1 MQAIRLIRLTLA
13 SKYIM
18 LVDMSIWGSRKKQQ
32 VINERD
38 DRYILCIDGGG
49 MRGVVPAVLLK
60 KLSDLLKDA
69 GDDRPFYAH
78 FDLIAGT
85 STGGL
90 LALALAAP
98 AARTG
103 LELEALPPAPVYAP
117 QEPQSAWR
125 RFLSGPQQP
134 TVTGIIPE
142 GIAPGQLLN
151 LYLESGKDIFPKSP
165 SRPLSILGPI
175 FTDKYDVRP
184 LSRLLK
190 RVFDDIPLSEATVP
204 VMVVTYDTKYAKPV
218 VMSSRDSHGF
228 LMREAARATSAAPTF
243 FSPAI
248 LTDRQEGKRLSL
260 IDGGVIANNPI
271 LFAYLE
277 AKKLY
282 PDAKRFHVLSLSTAS
297 KTYTFDAEKTGGG
310 VIGWLDPA
318 KGAPI
323 QKIYA
328 QSQMQTSELLAS
340 GIPDLDYIRVHG
352 EIGTEKVK
360 MDDTSEHAMKLL
372 QQGAEQIY
380 QDNREKLQGF
390 AVQLSKRT
398 NFDQIAFPA
407 AADAEADTGA
417 QVEEIEA
424 AATDPEEA
432 PASEDIDIDDVVN
445 DSAIN
450 IPTSE
455 VLPVMPNHH
464 RTRKQRHLE
473 AEKV

>member
-1 MQAIRLIRLTLA
+1 
-13 SKYIM
+13 M
-18 LVDMSIWGSRKKQQ
+18 LVDMSIWGARKKKE

-38 DRYILCIDGGG
+38 DRYVLCIDGGG

-60 KLSDLLKDA
+60 KLSELLQEA

-78 FDLIAGT
+78 FDLLAGT

-98 AARTG
+98 ASRTG
-103 LELEALPPAPVYAP
+103 LRLDALPPAPIYEH
-117 QEPQSAWR
+117 QEQQAAWR
-125 RFLSGPQQP
+125 RVLFGPQAP
-134 TVTGIIPE
+134 VATGTIPE
-142 GIAPGQLLN
+142 GIDPAQLLDI
-151 LYLESGKDIFPKSP
+151 YLESGREIFPKSP

-175 FTDKYDVRP
+175 FTDKYDERP

-190 RVFDDIPLSEATVP
+190 RVFDDIPLSDATVP
-204 VMVVTYDTKYAKPV
+204 VMVVAYDTKYATPV
-218 VMSSRDSHGF
+218 VLSSRDGHGF

-260 IDGGVIANNPI
+260 IDGGVIANNPV

-282 PDAKRFHVLSLSTAS
+282 PDAKRFHVLSISTAS
-297 KTYTFDAEKTGGG
+297 NTFTFDAEKTGGG

-328 QSQMQTSELLAS
+328 QSQMQTSDMLAK

-352 EIGTEKVK
+352 EIGQEKVK
-360 MDDTSEHAMKLL
+360 MDDTSEHAMQKL
-372 QQGAEQIY
+372 QQAAEAIY
-380 QDNREKLQGF
+380 QDNRQKLQGF

-398 NFDQIAFPA
+398 NFDQIQFPPSEEESEPTSDRDSEPSQVSADKKTPGA
-407 AADAEADTGA
+407 AYDES
-417 QVEEIEA
+417 Q
-424 AATDPEEA
+424 
-432 PASEDIDIDDVVN
+432 
-445 DSAIN
+445 DSISTSKNNNN
-450 IPTSE
+450 IPNSE
-455 VLPVMPNHH
+455 YNTAEYQIASVE
-464 RTRKQRHLE
+464 RTRLRHSR
-473 AEKV
+473 KKK

>member
-1 MQAIRLIRLTLA
+1 
-13 SKYIM
+13 M
-18 LVDMSIWGSRKKQQ
+18 LVDMSIWESRKKKL

-49 MRGVVPAVLLK
+49 MRGVVPAVLLR
-60 KLSDLLKDA
+60 KLSEHLKEA

-98 AARTG
+98 SARTG
-103 LELEALPPAPVYAP
+103 LRLDVLPPAPIYSEPPLQPRWKRILFGAEDTPVVSGMIP
-117 QEPQSAWR
+117 Q
-125 RFLSGPQQP
+125 
-134 TVTGIIPE
+134 GIDPS
-142 GIAPGQLLN
+142 QLLE
-151 LYLESGKDIFPKSP
+151 LYLENGREIFPKSP

-175 FTDKYDVRP
+175 FTDKYDERP

-190 RVFDDIPLSEATVP
+190 RVFDDIPLCDATVP
-204 VMVVTYDTKYAKPV
+204 VMVVTYDTKYARPV
-218 VMSSRDSHGF
+218 VLSSSDSHGF

-243 FSPAI
+243 FSPA
-248 LTDRQEGKRLSL
+248 LVTDRQEGKRLNL
-260 IDGGVIANNPI
+260 IDGGVVANNPV

-282 PDAKRFHVLSLSTAS
+282 PDAKRFHILSLSTAS
-297 KTYTFDAEKTGGG
+297 KTFTFDAGKAGGG

-328 QSQMQTSELLAS
+328 QSQMQTSDLLAQ

-352 EIGTEKVK
+352 EIGPEKIK
-360 MDDTSEHAMKLL
+360 MDDTSEHAMQKL
-372 QQGAEQIY
+372 QEGAETIY
-380 QDNREKLQGF
+380 QENRHILQGF

-398 NFDQIAFPA
+398 NFDQIHFPA
-407 AADAEADTGA
+407 ADEEADT
-417 QVEEIEA
+417 
-424 AATDPEEA
+424 
-432 PASEDIDIDDVVN
+432 SEQSQ
-445 DSAIN
+445 DSAASQPDREAIETSETISLDIEDN
-450 IPTSE
+450 IPISVYNNE
-455 VLPVMPNHH
+455 SNPNINKDASASRQGKTHH
-464 RTRKQRHLE
+464 LRRRG
-473 AEKV
+473 